1 MVENAGDEPSRGT
14 TIGQFP
20 ITTALEFTE
29 WPTEQTLGMVYGV
42 IVRSAGLGRNI
53 IAFFKNLAGGE
64 VRQYTRLVEDS
75 RRHALDRMI
84 ENAKVIGA
92 DGIVSMR
99 FDSSEMGR
107 SMTEIVAYGTA
118 VRLRATADRGGSEK
132 LNGFVWLAIIVALV
146 GFAIGSFFVRRHG
159 ESERPRP
166 GWQRTDEVFK
176 DPGSDRTM
184 RVWLDEAGQRH
195 YVPE

>member
-1 MVENAGDEPSRGT
+1 MERIEPTRGS

-20 ITTALEFTE
+20 ITTALQFTE

-53 IAFFKNLAGGE
+53 AAFFRNLAGGE
-64 VRQYTRLVEDS
+64 VKQYTRLVEDS

-84 ENAKVIGA
+84 ENARLVGA

-99 FDSSEMGR
+99 FDSSELGQ

-118 VRLRATADRGGSEK
+118 VRFGSTADPG
-132 LNGFVWLAIIVALV
+132 
-146 GFAIGSFFVRRHG
+146 
-159 ESERPRP
+159 RPA
-166 GWQRTDEVFK
+166 T
-176 DPGSDRTM
+176 
-184 RVWLDEAGQRH
+184 
-195 YVPE
+195 